1 MKTIVITRPYFF
13 EGEDKYIT
21 YLLEQGIYRL
31 HIRKPHASEKE
42 VQALIEKIPQKYYA
56 QVVLHEHPH
65 LVEKYQL
72 QGFHLN
78 SRCPNLPDG
87 YKGGVSRSCHSL
99 EEVVRYKDQCDYVFL
114 SPIFDSI
121 SKEGYGSTFSE
132 ETLQEAYKQGIIDSK
147 VIALGGIKPEHA
159 PYLKANGFGGMAL
172 LGYVWDKLQTPPVV
186 LSIAGS
192 DSSGGAGIQADMKTI
207 SALGG
212 FATTVI
218 TAITAQNP
226 AGVQGIEPVSP
237 AMVSAQIQAVMTGMP
252 VTSVKIGMLYATP
265 LVRAVAHSLTQ
276 HKPAFVV
283 CDPVMIST
291 SGSPLLNPDAIQAL
305 ETTLFPLCHLITPN
319 LHEAEH
325 LYGSKIRTLAETK
338 QAAKTLSEKYHTAV
352 LIKGGHQESDTL
364 HDVLYSSGEY
374 HFYQSAKI
382 NTTNLH
388 GTGCTLSSAI
398 ATYVAHGFT
407 LPMAI
412 QLAKQYVT
420 EAIWASKDI
429 KLSPHYG
436 PLNHFF
442 SLPLHPIVNPLNDEN
457 R

>member
-1 MKTIVITRPYFF
+1 MKIIVITRPYFF

-42 VQALIEKIPQKYYA
+42 VQALLEKIPQKYYA
-56 QVVLHEHPH
+56 QVVLHEHPQ

-78 SRCPNLPDG
+78 SRCPHLPDG

-99 EEVVRYKDQCDYVFL
+99 EEVVLYKDQCDYVFL

-159 PYLKANGFGGMAL
+159 SYLEANGFGGMAY

-237 AMVSAQIQAVMTGMP
+237 TMVYSQIQAVMTGMP
-252 VTSVKIGMLYATP
+252 VACVKIGMVYSSKIIEQIA
-265 LVRAVAHSLTQ
+265 RSLQ
-276 HKPAFVV
+276 EYKPNFVV

-291 SGSPLLNPDAIQAL
+291 SGSPLLNLDAIQAL
-305 ETTLFPLCHLITPN
+305 ENTLFPLCHLITPN

-325 LYGSKIRTLAETK
+325 LYGSKLRTLTETK
-338 QAAKTLSEKYHTAV
+338 QAAKKLSEKYHTAV
-352 LIKGGHQESDTL
+352 LIKGGHQTGEIIQDI
-364 HDVLYSSGEY
+364 LYCNGEY
-374 HFYQSAKI
+374 HIYPSAKVE
-382 NTTNLH
+382 TTNLH

-398 ATYVAHGFT
+398 ATYVAHGLA
-407 LPMAI
+407 LPEAI
-412 QLAKQYVT
+412 NAAKQYI
-420 EAIWASKDI
+420 EQAIIASKDI
-429 KLSPHYG
+429 KLSTGYG
-436 PLNHFF
+436 PLNHFY
-442 SLPLHPIVNPLNDEN
+442 SLPLYPHVNPFNVAQE
-457 R
+457 

>member
-1 MKTIVITRPYFF
+1 MKIIVITRPYFF

-78 SRCPNLPDG
+78 SRCPHLPDG

-121 SKEGYGSTFSE
+121 SKEGYGSAFSQE
-132 ETLQEAYKQGIIDSK
+132 ELQNAYKQGIINDN

-159 PYLKANGFGGMAL
+159 SYLEANGFGGMAF

-237 AMVSAQIQAVMTGMP
+237 SMVYSQIQAVMTGMP
-252 VTSVKIGMLYATP
+252 VACVKIGMVYSSEIIEQIA
-265 LVRAVAHSLTQ
+265 RSLQ
-276 HKPAFVV
+276 EYKPNFVV

-305 ETTLFPLCHLITPN
+305 EPMLFPLCHLITPN

-325 LYGSKIRTLAETK
+325 LYGSKIRTADETK
-338 QAAKTLSEKYHTAV
+338 LAAKTLSEKYHTAV
-352 LIKGGHQESDTL
+352 LIKGGHQTGNTL
-364 HDVLYSSGEY
+364 QDILYSNGEY
-374 HFYQSAKI
+374 HIYPSAKVE
-382 NTTNLH
+382 TTNLH

-398 ATYVAHGFT
+398 ATYVSHGLA
-407 LPMAI
+407 LPEAI
-412 QLAKQYVT
+412 NAAKQYI
-420 EAIWASKDI
+420 EQAIIASKDI
-429 KLSPHYG
+429 KLSIGYG

-442 SLPLHPIVNPLNDEN
+442 GVQTPLKAHLSL
-457 R
+457 

>member
-1 MKTIVITRPYFF
+1 MKIIVITRPYFF

-56 QVVLHEHPH
+56 QVVLHEHPQ

-99 EEVVRYKDQCDYVFL
+99 EEVVLYKDQCDYVFL

-159 PYLKANGFGGMAL
+159 PYLEANGFGGMAY

-237 AMVSAQIQAVMTGMP
+237 SMVYSQIQAVMTGMP
-252 VTSVKIGMLYATP
+252 VACVKIGMVYSSEIIEQIA
-265 LVRAVAHSLTQ
+265 RSLQ
-276 HKPAFVV
+276 EYKPNFVV

-291 SGSPLLNPDAIQAL
+291 SGSPLLAPEAITTL
-305 ETTLFPLCHLITPN
+305 ENTLFPLCHLITPN

-325 LYGSKIRTLAETK
+325 LYGSKIRTADETIL
-338 QAAKTLSEKYHTAV
+338 AAKNLSEKYHTAV
-352 LIKGGHQESDTL
+352 LIKGGHQTGEIIQ
-364 HDVLYSSGEY
+364 DVLYSSGEY
-374 HFYQSAKI
+374 HFYPSAKVE
-382 NTTNLH
+382 TTNLH
-388 GTGCTLSSAI
+388 GTGCTLSSAL
-398 ATYVAHGFT
+398 AAMLASGHDLTTA
-407 LPMAI
+407 AR
-412 QLAKQYVT
+412 LAKEYING
-420 EAIWASKDI
+420 AIVSGARYEI
-429 KLSPHYG
+429 GHGHG
-436 PLNHFF
+436 PVDHFF
-442 SLPLHPIVNPLNDEN
+442 
-457 R
+457 RWK

>member
-1 MKTIVITRPYFF
+1 MKIIVITRPYFF

-56 QVVLHEHPH
+56 QVVLHEHPQ

-121 SKEGYGSTFSE
+121 SKEGYGSAFTQE
-132 ETLQEAYKQGIIDSK
+132 ELQNAYKQGIINDK

-159 PYLKANGFGGMAL
+159 SYLEANGFGGMAY

-237 AMVSAQIQAVMTGMP
+237 SMVYSQIQAVMTDMP
-252 VTSVKIGMLYATP
+252 IACVKIGMVYSSEIIEQIACGLQKY
-265 LVRAVAHSLTQ
+265 
-276 HKPAFVV
+276 KPNFVV

-291 SGSPLLNPDAIQAL
+291 SGSPLLNLDAIQAL
-305 ETTLFPLCHLITPN
+305 ENTLFPLCHLITPN

-325 LYGSKIRTLAETK
+325 LYGSKIRTADETK
-338 QAAKTLSEKYHTAV
+338 LAAKTLSEKYHTAV
-352 LIKGGHQESDTL
+352 LIKGGHQTGEIIQ
-364 HDVLYSSGEY
+364 DVLYSNREY
-374 HFYQSAKI
+374 HFYPSAKI

-398 ATYVAHGFT
+398 ATYIAHGLA
-407 LPMAI
+407 LPEAI
-412 QLAKQYVT
+412 NAAKQYI
-420 EAIWASKDI
+420 EQAIIASKDI
-429 KLSPHYG
+429 KLSTGYG

-442 SLPLHPIVNPLNDEN
+442 GVQTPLKAHLSL
-457 R
+457 

>member
-31 HIRKPHASEKE
+31 HIRKPHAAAED
-42 VQALIEKIPQKYYA
+42 VQTLIEQIPQKYYA
-56 QVVLHEHPH
+56 QVVLHEHPQ

-78 SRCPNLPDG
+78 SRFPHLPDG

-99 EEVVRYKDQCDYVFL
+99 EEVVLYKDQCDYVFL

-121 SKEGYGSTFSE
+121 SKEGYGSAFSKE
-132 ETLQEAYKQGIIDSK
+132 ALQEAYKQGIIDSK

-159 PYLKANGFGGMAL
+159 SYLKANGFGGMAF

-237 AMVSAQIQAVMTGMP
+237 TMVHAQIEAVMTGMP
-252 VTSVKIGMLYATP
+252 IACVKIGMVYSSEIIEQIA
-265 LVRAVAHSLTQ
+265 RSLQ
-276 HKPAFVV
+276 EYKPKFVV

-291 SGSPLLNPDAIQAL
+291 SGSPLLAPEAITTL
-305 ETTLFPLCHLITPN
+305 ENTLFPLCHLITPN

-325 LYGSKIRTLAETK
+325 LYGSKICTADETK
-338 QAAKTLSEKYHTAV
+338 LAAKTLSERYHAAV
-352 LIKGGHQESDTL
+352 LIKGGHQDGNTIQ
-364 HDVLYSSGEY
+364 DILYRNGEY
-374 HFYQSAKI
+374 HIYPSAKVE
-382 NTTNLH
+382 TTNLH

-398 ATYVAHGFT
+398 ATYVAHGLA
-407 LPMAI
+407 LPEAI
-412 QLAKQYVT
+412 NAAKQYI
-420 EAIWASKDI
+420 EQAIIASKDI
-429 KLSPHYG
+429 KLSTGYG

-442 SLPLHPIVNPLNDEN
+442 GVQTPLKAHLSL
-457 R
+457 

>member
-13 EGEDKYIT
+13 EGEERYIAH
-21 YLLEQGIYRL
+21 LFEQGITSL
-31 HIRKPHASEKE
+31 HLRKPHAAAEE
-42 VQALIEKIPQKYYA
+42 VQTLIEKIPQKYYA
-56 QVVLHEHPH
+56 QVVLHEHPQ

-147 VIALGGIKPEHA
+147 VIALGGIKPEHVS
-159 PYLKANGFGGMAL
+159 YLEANGFGGMAL

-237 AMVSAQIQAVMTGMP
+237 TMVYSQIQAVMTSMP
-252 VTSVKIGMLYATP
+252 VACVKIGMVYSSEIIEQIA
-265 LVRAVAHSLTQ
+265 RSLQ
-276 HKPAFVV
+276 NHKPNFVV

-291 SGSPLLNPDAIQAL
+291 SGSPLLNLDAIQAL
-305 ETTLFPLCHLITPN
+305 ENTLFPLCHLITPN

-325 LYGSKIRTLAETK
+325 LYGSKLRTSDETK
-338 QAAKTLSEKYHTAV
+338 LAAKTLSEKYHTAV
-352 LIKGGHQESDTL
+352 LIKGGHQTGNTL
-364 HDVLYSSGEY
+364 QDILYSNGEY
-374 HFYQSAKI
+374 HIYPSAKVE
-382 NTTNLH
+382 TTNLH

-398 ATYVAHGFT
+398 ATYVAHGLA
-407 LPMAI
+407 LPEAI
-412 QLAKQYVT
+412 NAAKQYI
-420 EAIWASKDI
+420 EQAIIASKDI
-429 KLSPHYG
+429 KLSTEYG

-442 SLPLHPIVNPLNDEN
+442 GVQTPLKAHLSL
-457 R
+457 

>member
-1 MKTIVITRPYFF
+1 MKILVITRPYFF
-13 EGEDKYIT
+13 EGEERYIT
-21 YLLEQGIYRL
+21 HLFEQGITSL
-31 HIRKPHASEKE
+31 HLRKPHSSEE
-42 VQALIEKIPQKYYA
+42 DVQTLIEKIPQKYRA
-56 QVVLHEHPH
+56 QVVLHEHPQ

-78 SRCPNLPDG
+78 SRCPNLPNG
-87 YKGGVSRSCHSL
+87 FKGGISRSCHSL
-99 EEVVRYKDQCDYVFL
+99 EEVVLYKDQCDYVFL

-159 PYLKANGFGGMAL
+159 SYLKANGFGGMAL

-226 AGVQGIEPVSP
+226 TAVHGIEPVCP
-237 AMVSAQIQAVMTGMP
+237 TMVRAQIEAVMAGMP
-252 VTSVKIGMLYATP
+252 VACVKIGMVYSA
-265 LVRAVAHSLTQ
+265 AIIQQVAKSLQ
-276 HKPAFVV
+276 KHKPNFVV

-291 SGSPLLNPDAIQAL
+291 SGSSLLNPDAIKAL
-305 ETTLFPLCHLITPN
+305 ETTLFPLCHVITPN

-325 LYGSKIRTLAETK
+325 LYGSKILTLEDTK
-338 QAAKTLSEKYHTAV
+338 LAAKTLSEKYHVAV
-352 LIKGGHQESDTL
+352 LIKGGHQTGNILQDILYANEQY
-364 HDVLYSSGEY
+364 HIYSS
-374 HFYQSAKI
+374 AKVE
-382 NTTNLH
+382 TTNLH

-398 ATYVAHGFT
+398 ATYMAHGAT
-407 LPMAI
+407 LPEAVKKAKAYITNAI
-412 QLAKQYVT
+412 V
-420 EAIWASKDI
+420 ASKDI
-429 KLSPHYG
+429 KLSTGYG
-436 PLNHFF
+436 PLNHFY
-442 SLPLHPIVNPLNDEN
+442 SLPLH
-457 R
+457 

>member
-13 EGEDKYIT
+13 EGEEKYIVH
-21 YLLEQGIYRL
+21 LFEQGITSL
-31 HIRKPHASEKE
+31 HLRKPHAAEKD
-42 VQALIEKIPQKYYA
+42 VQALIEKIPHQFRS

-65 LVEKYQL
+65 LVAKYQL

-78 SRCPNLPDG
+78 SRCPHLPDG
-87 YKGGVSRSCHSL
+87 FKGRVSRSCHSL
-99 EEVVRYKDQCDYVFL
+99 EEVVRYKDRCDYVFL

-159 PYLKANGFGGMAL
+159 SYLKANGFGGMAL

-226 AGVQGIEPVSP
+226 ATVQGIEPVSP
-237 AMVSAQIQAVMTGMP
+237 AMVRAQIEAVMAGMP
-252 VTSVKIGMLYATP
+252 VACVKIGMVYSA
-265 LVRAVAHSLTQ
+265 AIIQQVAKSLQ
-276 HKPAFVV
+276 KHKPNFVV

-291 SGSPLLNPDAIQAL
+291 SGSSLLNPDAIKAL
-305 ETTLFPLCHLITPN
+305 ETTLFPLCHVITPN
-319 LHEAEH
+319 LYEAEH
-325 LYGSKIRTLAETK
+325 LYGSKILTLEDTK
-338 QAAKTLSEKYHTAV
+338 LAAKTLSEKYHVAV
-352 LIKGGHQESDTL
+352 LIKGGHQTGNTIQDI
-364 HDVLYSSGEY
+364 LYANEQY
-374 HFYQSAKI
+374 HIYPSAKVE
-382 NTTNLH
+382 TTNLH

-398 ATYVAHGFT
+398 ATYMAHGAT
-407 LPMAI
+407 LLEAVKKAKAYITNAI
-412 QLAKQYVT
+412 V
-420 EAIWASKDI
+420 ASKDI
-429 KLSPHYG
+429 KLSTGYG
-436 PLNHFF
+436 PLNHFY
-442 SLPLHPIVNPLNDEN
+442 SLPLH
-457 R
+457 

>member
-13 EGEDKYIT
+13 EGEERYIT
-21 YLLEQGIYRL
+21 HLFEQGVTSL
-31 HIRKPHASEKE
+31 HLRKPHSSEE
-42 VQALIEKIPQKYYA
+42 DVQKLIEKIPQKYRS
-56 QVVLHEHPH
+56 QVVLHEHPQ

-78 SRCPNLPDG
+78 SRCPHLPDG
-87 YKGGVSRSCHSL
+87 FKGGISRSCHSL
-99 EEVVRYKDQCDYVFL
+99 EEVVLYKDQCDYVFL

-121 SKEGYGSTFSE
+121 SKEGYGSTFPE

-159 PYLKANGFGGMAL
+159 PYLKANGFGGMAY
-172 LGYVWDKLQTPPVV
+172 LGYVWEKLQTPPVV

-226 AGVQGIEPVSP
+226 TAVHGIEPVSP
-237 AMVSAQIQAVMTGMP
+237 TMVHSQIEAVMTGMP
-252 VTSVKIGMLYATP
+252 VACVKIGMVYSSEIIDQIA
-265 LVRAVAHSLTQ
+265 RSLRN
-276 HKPAFVV
+276 HKPNFVV

-291 SGSPLLNPDAIQAL
+291 SGSTLLNPDSIQAL
-305 ETTLFPLCHLITPN
+305 ETTLFPLCQLITPN

-325 LYGSKIRTLAETK
+325 LYGSKIRTAEETK
-338 QAAKTLSEKYHTAV
+338 LAAKTLSEKYHAAV
-352 LIKGGHQESDTL
+352 LIKGGHQTGNTIQDI
-364 HDVLYSSGEY
+364 LYTDGQY
-374 HFYQSAKI
+374 HFYPSIKI
-382 NTTNLH
+382 ETTNLH

-398 ATYVAHGFT
+398 ATYIAHEET
-407 LPMAI
+407 LPLAI
-412 QLAKQYVT
+412 KLAKEYIT
-420 EAIWASKDI
+420 KIIIASKDI
-429 KLSPHYG
+429 KLSTGYG
-436 PLNHFF
+436 PLNHFCF
-442 SLPLHPIVNPLNDEN
+442 TPPLHIKI
-457 R
+457 